1 MPSVPPLK
9 CPCSL
14 SDGHPVLPEPP
25 SPVCPPFQKHWT
37 AEACC
42 YKWAPLRGRGW
53 NAEATETE
61 DIWQL
66 KRNASWGRE
75 AAVPRPVPR
84 ESLDKVNEHS
94 QQSHRHHK
102 WQGKEER
109 DSGHE
114 GKTAANTCGWGEEEP
129 LWPEESKQVTGLTPG
144 TEGSIPG
151 KQSNTAGKKGDW
163 LSEQRSTWIQDKI
176 SKLYKEHS
184 RWEERQNDFICGE
197 TFFRAMFHFK
207 TGFVRIRATEN
218 YFTAL

>member
-9 CPCSL
+9 SPCSL

-66 KRNASWGRE
+66 KRNASRGRE

-84 ESLDKVNEHS
+84 ESLGKVNEHS

-109 DSGHE
+109 DSGHG

-129 LWPEESKQVTGLTPG
+129 LWPEESEQVTELTAG

-151 KQSNTAGKKGDW
+151 KQSNTAGKRVTD
-163 LSEQRSTWIQDKI
+163 SQDKGVREFRAKFQ
-176 SKLYKEHS
+176 SFTKS
-184 RWEERQNDFICGE
+184 TVRWEERQNNFICRE

-218 YFTAL
+218 YFTSL